1 MRRMSR
7 GRRLSAPRADGGVL
21 IDPDWSAI
29 PELIESNRAASATSY
44 NAVTI
49 ASQSLASLAT
59 QARARLL
66 DEAFAYTST
75 YRNASRPTSD
85 RILLAGHQP
94 ELFHVG
100 VWMKNFVLGGLAR
113 ETGATAVNLV
123 IDGDTIKSPSIRVP
137 TGTLEEPRAES
148 VPFDAAAD
156 EIPWEE
162 RGGVDAALFE
172 SFGRRAAE
180 AIRPFIAR
188 PMIERIWPK
197 IVEATKRTGRIG
209 LGIAQARHA
218 LEGEWG
224 LDTLELPQGRVCDM
238 PEFRLFAWHLLTELP
253 RFVEIHNRT
262 LVEYRREENIRS
274 THHPVP
280 ALEKQGEWLEAPLWL
295 WTTDSP
301 YRRRPLVRRVGDEIE
316 VTDRVNV
323 TFRLPATGGDAPS
336 KSVEILAEQA
346 KCGVKIRSRALI
358 TTMYARLVLSDLFI
372 HGIGGGKY
380 DELTDLLIERFFQIK
395 PPGYV
400 VATATRRLP
409 IAHGTAPN
417 QFATPPFDEPT
428 VRHKLWELTHHPER
442 SIDVAAMPAGES
454 QDRAR
459 RMIAEKQA
467 IVAASGYALPSG
479 ASQERRFFNARFG
492 ARERCHA
499 IRALNESLQEFVAPQ
514 REAWTARQAVA
525 QQAERAYAIIGS
537 REYSAYL
544 FPENDLRNFLLAIS
558 ARER

>member
-1 MRRMSR
+1 MSR

-29 PELIESNRAASATSY
+29 RELIDRNRAAAANHDS
-44 NAVTI
+44 VVI
-49 ASQSLASLAT
+49 AGESLAWLAEK
-59 QARARLL
+59 ARSGLL
-66 DEAFAYTST
+66 REAFHYTSQ
-75 YRNASRPTSD
+75 YRNASQPASD

-100 VWMKNFVLGGLAR
+100 VWMKNFVLAGLAR

-137 TGTLEEPRAES
+137 TGSLDEPRAES

-162 RGGVDAALFE
+162 RGVVDSAMFE

-180 AIRPFIAR
+180 TIRLFVAQ
-188 PMIERIWPK
+188 PMIESMWPK
-197 IVEATKRTGRIG
+197 IVAATKRTGRIG

-224 LDTLELPQGRVCDM
+224 LDTLELPQSRVCDT
-238 PEFRLFAWHLLTELP
+238 PEFRRFAWHLLAELP

-262 LVEYRREENIRS
+262 LVEYRLQENIRS

-280 ALEKQGEWLEAPLWL
+280 KLERDGEWLEAPLWL
-295 WTTDSP
+295 WTSDSS
-301 YRRRPLVRRVGDEIE
+301 YRRRPMVRRVGDEIE
-316 VTDRVNV
+316 ITDRVNV
-323 TFRLPATGGDAPS
+323 TFRLPTSGEDAAW

-346 KCGVKIRSRALI
+346 KRGLKIRSRALI

-380 DELTDLLIERFFQIK
+380 DELTDLLIERFFNIQ

-409 IAHGTAPN
+409 IAPGSLTSQLLLA
-417 QFATPPFDEPT
+417 AEEDALMSEA
-428 VRHKLWELTHHPER
+428 VLRHRLWELKYHPER
-442 SIDVAAMPAGES
+442 SIDPDQLPTPDAAA
-454 QDRAR
+454 RAK
-459 RMIAEKQA
+459 RMIAEKR
-467 IVAASGYALPSG
+467 ALTATDVDPLPPGTS
-479 ASQERRFFNARFG
+479 
-492 ARERCHA
+492 ARERCHT
-499 IRALNESLQEFVAPQ
+499 IRALNEGLQEFVDLQ
-514 REAWTARQAVA
+514 RKMLKDRQATV
-525 QQAERAYAIIGS
+525 QRAERAWSILGS

-544 FPENDLRNFLLAIS
+544 FPEDDLRNFLLAIS
-558 ARER
+558 ARGR